1 MQTTLEP
8 EAILDLHLV
17 DLTPHVDERGS
28 FVELFREEWRTG
40 PPPRQWNA
48 VRSDAG
54 VLRGVHVHA
63 HHHDYLTVV
72 SGTLVLGLYDL
83 RPDSPSHGVSGFLT
97 LSEAVPAAVA
107 IPPGVCHGFWFPEPS
122 VHVYGVSEY
131 WDVQDELGC
140 RFDDPALG
148 LDWPTGNP
156 LLSARDR
163 EAGSLA
169 VMRADYLAALA

>member
-8 EAILDLHLV
+8 EAILDLRWV
-17 DLTPHVDERGS
+17 ELTPHADERGG
-28 FVELFREEWRTG
+28 FVEVFREEWSTG
-40 PPPRQWNA
+40 PVPRQWNA
-48 VRSDAG
+48 VRSNPG

-72 SGTLVLGLYDL
+72 SGTLVLGLHDL
-83 RPDSPSHGVSGFLT
+83 RPDSPSHGLAGFLT
-97 LSEAVPAAVA
+97 LSEATPAAVA

-131 WDVQDELGC
+131 WDVRDELGC

-148 LDWPTGNP
+148 LDWPVEQP
-156 LLSARDR
+156 LLSPRDR
-163 EAGSLA
+163 GAGSLET
-169 VMRADYLAALA
+169 MRADYLAALA